1 MALEPT
7 PDSCSCSSSETEA
20 AQPNFTDLV
29 KPGVTLR
36 LIDADFQKIL
46 RYSKPCLRLCSG
58 FIRYEME

>member
-20 AQPNFTDLV
+20 AQPNLAGLV
-29 KPGVTLR
+29 KPGITLR
-36 LIDADFQKIL
+36 LIDANFQKIL
-46 RYSKPCLRLCSG
+46 RYSKPCLHLCSG